1 MAVISDPI
9 SDFLIRFKNAAR
21 AEREEFVAPHSKMKE
36 EIARILTQEGYL
48 WGYEVSE
55 EGQFKTIISRP
66 KYLKDAPVLQ
76 EVKRMSKPGR
86 RQYVNAREIP
96 RVLSGLGISII
107 STSRGILTGAQARRM
122 NVGGELLAY
131 VW

>member
-9 SDFLIRFKNAAR
+9 SDFLIRFKNASR
-21 AEREEFVAPHSKMKE
+21 AEREEFSAPHSKMKE

-48 WGYEVSE
+48 WGYEVVE
-55 EGQFKTIISRP
+55 EGNFKSIVARP
-66 KYLKDAPVLQ
+66 KYIKDKPVLQ
-76 EVKRMSKPGR
+76 DVKRMSKPGR
-86 RQYVNAREIP
+86 RQYVNSTNIP

-107 STSRGILTGAQARRM
+107 STSSGILTGAQARRKK
-122 NVGGELLAY
+122 VGGELLAF

>member
-21 AEREEFVAPHSKMKE
+21 AEREEFEAPHSKMKE

-55 EGQFKTIISRP
+55 EGQFKTIKARP
-66 KYLKDAPVLQ
+66 KFIKNVPVLQ
-76 EVKRMSKPGR
+76 DLKRMSKPGR

-107 STSRGILTGAQARRM
+107 SSSRGILTGAQARRM